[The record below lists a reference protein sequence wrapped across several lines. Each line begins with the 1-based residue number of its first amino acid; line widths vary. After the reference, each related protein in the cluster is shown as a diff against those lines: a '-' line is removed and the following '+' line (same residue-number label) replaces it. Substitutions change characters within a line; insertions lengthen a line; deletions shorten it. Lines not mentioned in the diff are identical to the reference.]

1 VNPENPVEPVTR
13 LHLKRVIIIMSG
25 CDCEF
30 EAKNRE
36 QSRILLTLL
45 GINAVMFV
53 IEVSLGIVSE
63 STALIADSL
72 DMFADATVYGI
83 GLYAVSRP
91 ITDKIRAAHLSGVFQ
106 IMLGTLVLI
115 DVFRRLLWGSEPE
128 SFLMISV
135 GLVALI
141 ANMICLKLISKH
153 REGEVH
159 MRASWVFSKNDVI
172 ANLGIIA
179 GGLLVLTFD
188 SRYPDLI
195 IGLAISI
202 VVIRGGMN
210 ILKDAGFEK
219 KQLV

>member
-1 VNPENPVEPVTR
+1 
-13 LHLKRVIIIMSG
+13 MSG
-25 CDCEF
+25 CNCEF
-30 EAKNRE
+30 EIKNRE
-36 QSRILLTLL
+36 QSRILLILL

-53 IEVSLGIVSE
+53 VEIAAGIISQ

-83 GLYAVSRP
+83 GLYAVGRP
-91 ITDKIRAAHLSGVFQ
+91 LSAKITAAHLSGLFQ
-106 IMLGTLVLI
+106 ILLGSLVAI
-115 DVFRRLLWGSEPE
+115 DVFRRFVWGSEPV
-128 SFLMISV
+128 SLLMISV

-141 ANMICLKLISKH
+141 ANVICLKLISKH

-179 GGLLVLTFD
+179 AGVLVFALD
-188 SRYPDLI
+188 SRYPDLC

-202 VVIRGGMN
+202 IVIRGGIL
-210 ILKDAGFEK
+210 ILKDASVERR
-219 KQLV
+219 QLTHS